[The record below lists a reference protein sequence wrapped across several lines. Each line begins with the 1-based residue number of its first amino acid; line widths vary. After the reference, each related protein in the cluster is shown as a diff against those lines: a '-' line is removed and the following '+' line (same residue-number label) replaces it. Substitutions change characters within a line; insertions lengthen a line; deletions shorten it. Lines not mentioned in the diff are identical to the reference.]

1 MRTAFVYAFAIVVLA
16 GCGGREE
23 PGADAG
29 HTDAQTGID
38 AQVEIDAG
46 DDEDAGR
53 DDAGG
58 ELTDAHVDPDIDG
71 GELVDSGVL
80 PDAARV
86 CMIGQVCGDSQPC
99 ADGASFRCYGFGE
112 SGFCAPFAPECGGFA
127 NIRCTDGRTCI
138 RGGGGSLGYCATA
151 EELECICTSSAE
163 NDIPTDGCPDR
174 FFPDGGPVDGGEPP
188 RE

>member
-1 MRTAFVYAFAIVVLA
+1 
-16 GCGGREE
+16 
-23 PGADAG
+23 
-29 HTDAQTGID
+29 
-38 AQVEIDAG
+38 VEID
-46 DDEDAGR
+46 E
-53 DDAGG
+53 DDAGS
-58 ELTDAHVDPDIDG
+58 EPDAHVVPDADLDVDG
-71 GELVDSGVL
+71 GPIPDASPDV
-80 PDAARV
+80 DAARV

-127 NIRCTDGRTCI
+127 NIMCTGGRTCI